1 MAHASFDPEEP
12 TNYPDIRESFALA
25 LEEEAPEAKE
35 AVLGTV
41 DDAIGVNAEYLHF
54 PGDRFTAGGAIEP
67 REETERKEERGDQP

>member
-1 MAHASFDPEEP
+1 MSHAPFDPEEP

-41 DDAIGVNAEYLHF
+41 DDAVGNNAEYLHF
-54 PGDRFTAGGAIEP
+54 PGDRFNEDGTIKRREDIEH
-67 REETERKEERGDQP
+67 KEE